1 MPSAL
6 RYLEASVHSP
16 CMPCCHLVIR
26 SRNQDRAALLCV
38 SGSERPSRLLHRP
51 LVATPGDLVRGNEG
65 SVLWVE
71 DLIVDRSVI

>member
-51 LVATPGDLVRGNEG
+51 LVETPGDLVREAMSAPSFG
-65 SVLWVE
+65 LK
-71 DLIVDRSVI
+71 I